1 MLPSHVHG
9 KIWPNSTQFSFGL
22 FFFPFGNLFWDTL
35 CRLLHKANFQ
45 NGNSSFRDFCCR
57 MNPIL
62 RVASRDLEA
71 AVDYGNVIS
80 SCRLAHSESGK
91 SFNFYKMESFY
102 LDHLSKITT
111 GGEVF

>member
-1 MLPSHVHG
+1 M
-9 KIWPNSTQFSFGL
+9 K
-22 FFFPFGNLFWDTL
+22 
-35 CRLLHKANFQ
+35 
-45 NGNSSFRDFCCR
+45 NSSFRDFCCR
-57 MNPIL
+57 VNPIL

-71 AVDYGNVIS
+71 TVDYGNVIS

-102 LDHLSKITT
+102 LDHLSYDRRLLKLI